1 MAKSK
6 ISWTDYTWNP
16 ITGCTKVS
24 DGCKHCYAE
33 RLSKRLAGRGGY
45 PKENPFAVTLHADK
59 LGEPLKW
66 REPRKIFVCSMGDLF
81 HEDVKEGWIDE
92 VFQVM
97 KEAKQHTFLILTK
110 RVRRM
115 WDYFYN
121 IDGDEPALENVWL
134 GTSVENQKTADLRIP
149 ILLQIPAAKRFIS
162 CEPLLGP
169 VDLSGYLADLYILG
183 ERPELTIIESSLDWV
198 IVGGESGPGARRMR
212 ADWVRE
218 IYYQCKA
225 ANASFYF
232 KQWGEW
238 IPSRQID
245 DELAKKIDWKWTSQ
259 FESEGDEEIYWQ
271 VGKHLAGRKFDGVIW
286 NEFPGGGNIIRES
299 GVK

>member
-45 PKENPFAVTLHADK
+45 PKENSFAVTLHANK
-59 LGEPLKW
+59 LDEPLKW

-81 HEDVKEGWIDE
+81 HQDVKEGWIDE
-92 VFQVM
+92 IYQVM
-97 KEAKQHTFLILTK
+97 KESQQHTFIILTK

-115 WDYFYN
+115 QEYFGRV
-121 IDGDEPALENVWL
+121 DQLANVWL
-134 GTSVENQKTADLRIP
+134 GTSVENQKTAELRIP
-149 ILLQIPAAKRFIS
+149 ILMSIPAEKRFLS
-162 CEPLLGP
+162 CEPLLER
-169 VDLSGYLADLYILG
+169 VDLG
-183 ERPELTIIESSLDWV
+183 EIPGALISVKKSNEGNYSVERGLDWV